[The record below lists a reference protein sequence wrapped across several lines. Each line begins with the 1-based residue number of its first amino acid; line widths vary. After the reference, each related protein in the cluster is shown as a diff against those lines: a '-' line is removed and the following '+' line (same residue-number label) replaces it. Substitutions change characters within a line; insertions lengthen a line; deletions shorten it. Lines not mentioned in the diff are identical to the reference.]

1 MNFDTLLSIL
11 FSGSS
16 ISWIFF
22 YLSACVSGGEYQ
34 LCVFVCYAS
43 FFISLSLSLLLVRF
57 RLLAFES
64 HRLFIGHY
72 TLDVGSVK
80 VGPAGSTTR
89 GLRGEQLIYI

>member
-1 MNFDTLLSIL
+1 MCICVLR
-11 FSGSS
+11 
-16 ISWIFF
+16 IFF
-22 YLSACVSGGEYQ
+22 HL
-34 LCVFVCYAS
+34 
-43 FFISLSLSLLLVRF
+43 SLSLSLLLVRF